1 MKYWRLF
8 DHPTYKEQ
16 SMAIETKP
24 HETHPATHAKAA
36 PKHPM
41 TDKANALLEKI
52 AKADERHREEVKK
65 LREEAADLYAETQ
78 AENLT
83 GNNLLVFLAM
93 QTEVDS
99 ALNCLDPDC
108 IAKAPPKAPEAAK
121 KAE

>member
-1 MKYWRLF
+1 MAKDKSAEPFVKTPHVEWTLNQLRWRWLLDSWEGGEAYRMAVYGF
-8 DHPTYKEQ
+8 DIHGMP
-16 SMAIETKP
+16 
-24 HETHPATHAKAA
+24 
-36 PKHPM
+36 
-41 TDKANALLEKI
+41 
-52 AKADERHREEVKK
+52 ERHREEVKK

-83 GNNLLVFLAM
+83 GNNLLVFLAT

-108 IAKAPPKAPEAAK
+108 IAKAPPKVPEAAK

>member
-1 MKYWRLF
+1 
-8 DHPTYKEQ
+8 
-16 SMAIETKP
+16 MAIETKP

-65 LREEAADLYAETQ
+65 LREEAADLYADVQ

-83 GNNLLVFLAM
+83 GNNLLVFLAT

-108 IAKAPPKAPEAAK
+108 LATAPPKAPEAPK
-121 KAE
+121 KEEKHGQG

>member
-1 MKYWRLF
+1 
-8 DHPTYKEQ
+8 
-16 SMAIETKP
+16 MAIETKL

-65 LREEAADLYAETQ
+65 LREEAADLYAEAQ
-78 AENLT
+78 AENLSPH
-83 GNNLLVFLAM
+83 NQLLFNSV
-93 QTEVDS
+93 QTSVDS

-108 IAKAPPKAPEAAK
+108 LATAPEKAPEAAK